1 MGDDCGFTAGH
12 DEGMASLLKYQ
23 NVITILG
30 FGGGGRVAACHEKR
44 RTDSSSALRTGI
56 ASIVWPWGRSL
67 LLSRINCSS
76 ILCSLLAND
85 GTDLWR

>member
-1 MGDDCGFTAGH
+1 M
-12 DEGMASLLKYQ
+12 
-23 NVITILG
+23 
-30 FGGGGRVAACHEKR
+30 AACHEKR